1 MPWQLL
7 RLTTNLTADADWR
20 GLERASAS
28 APASGRA
35 SDSGA
40 TIFVPCGGSGASSAV
55 VNAQGEIAIRVAWCS
70 AAGIPV
76 AGAGTS
82 ITIEP
87 VTIDALAMP
96 TNAAQRIE
104 VLSVGAPREHAT
116 ATPVPYAP
124 LFLYVGTAALASV
137 RLTNMVNAGAAR
149 VAVWVW
155 TR

>member
-1 MPWQLL
+1 MPWTLL

-20 GLERASAS
+20 GLERQSAS

-40 TIFVPCGGSGASSAV
+40 SIFVPCGGGSGSAV
-55 VNAQGEIAIRVAWCS
+55 VNAQGEIAVSVGWCS
-70 AAGIPV
+70 SLGIPV

-82 ITIEP
+82 ITVEP
-87 VTIDALAMP
+87 VTIAALAMP
-96 TNAAQRIE
+96 TNAGQRIE
-104 VLSVGAPREHAT
+104 VLHVGTPREHAT
-116 ATPVPYAP
+116 ATPVVWAP

-149 VAVWVW
+149 VAVQVW

>member
-1 MPWQLL
+1 MPWTLV

-20 GLERASAS
+20 GLERSSAS
-28 APASGRA
+28 APASNRA

-40 TIFVPCGGSGASSAV
+40 TIFVPCGGGPGTALVNAEGKIAVKVGWCSSA
-55 VNAQGEIAIRVAWCS
+55 S
-70 AAGIPV
+70 IPV
-76 AGAGTS
+76 SGVGTS

-96 TNAAQRIE
+96 TNSGQLLE
-104 VLSVGAPREHAT
+104 VLSVGEPREHAA
-116 ATPVPYAP
+116 ATPVPWTP
-124 LFLYVGTAALASV
+124 LFLYVGHAALATV
-137 RLTNMVNAGAAR
+137 RLSNMVNAGAAR